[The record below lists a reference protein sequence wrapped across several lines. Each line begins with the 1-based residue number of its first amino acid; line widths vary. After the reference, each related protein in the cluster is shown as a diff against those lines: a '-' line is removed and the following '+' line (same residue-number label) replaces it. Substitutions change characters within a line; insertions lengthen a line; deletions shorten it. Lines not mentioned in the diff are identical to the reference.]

1 MPHKVH
7 NMQVDI
13 LPTEDNTYYLGD
25 STHRWI
31 INGENIQA
39 ITNNYI
45 DDMIDE
51 IFPEQQVMVDP
62 TTLTAI
68 DDATI
73 DELIRNM

>member
-31 INGENIQA
+31 INGETITA
-39 ITNNYI
+39 ITNGYI

-68 DDATI
+68 DNDTI
-73 DELIRNM
+73 DSLVENM